1 MKQAFRQ
8 SMAWLHTWCGLV
20 VGWVLFFMFLTG
32 TAGYFDT
39 EIDRWMQPERPLA
52 AREAPVA
59 EAVSLALRR
68 LQQQAPQAER
78 WFVGLPWDR
87 NELDL
92 RVFWRELPDAEGKR
106 GRSRSESLDLAT
118 GEPIVRRDTGGGQLL
133 YRMHYVLH
141 YMPTLVAYWI
151 VGICTMFML
160 VAIVSGVIIHKK
172 IFRDFFTFRPAKGQ
186 RSWLDAHNILSV
198 TALPFHLM
206 ITYSGLIFFMYLYM
220 APVISATYGAG
231 EENRQ
236 VFFDELFE
244 RNDLPD
250 RAGAAAPMAA
260 LAPML
265 SEAERRWGRGEVR
278 FVDIRNPGD
287 ANARVIVGRP
297 QDSPLRASGQLVF
310 DGVNGAFLKAG
321 DAVLSVPKAVR
332 DVLLGLHEGL
342 FAGPVLRWLYFL
354 SGLAGTAMIGAGLV
368 LWTAKR
374 RGRREAAGRAVQAGM
389 AVVDRLN
396 VGTIAGL
403 PIGIAAYFL
412 ANRLIPVGIDG
423 RAAWE
428 AHAMFIVWGAALL
441 WAAVR
446 PLGRTWIELL
456 AVAAAVYGLIPVV
469 NAITT
474 DRHLAVTLP
483 YAARTGDWVL
493 AGFDLTMIGFAL
505 VFAVAAW
512 RLRRRLPLSGV
523 LSLQASRGIAAE
535 RAAEAAE

>member
-1 MKQAFRQ
+1 
-8 SMAWLHTWCGLV
+8 MAWLHTWCGLV

-39 EIDRWMQPERPLA
+39 EIDRWMQPERPLS
-52 AREAPVA
+52 AREAPAA

-92 RVFWRELPDAEGKR
+92 RVFWRELPDAAGKR
-106 GRSRSESLDLAT
+106 GRSRSEQLDLAT
-118 GEPIVRRDTGGGQLL
+118 GEPLVRRDTGGGQLL

-160 VAIVSGVIIHKK
+160 AAIVTGVIIHKK
-172 IFRDFFTFRPAKGQ
+172 IFRDFFTFRSAKGQ

-220 APVISATYGAG
+220 APVISATYGVG
-231 EENRQ
+231 EENRR

-244 RNDLPD
+244 RSDLPD
-250 RAGAAAPMAA
+250 RAGIAAPMAA

-265 SEAERRWGRGEVR
+265 AEAERRWGRGEVR

-310 DGVNGAFLKAG
+310 DGVSGALLKAG

-374 RGRREAAGRAVQAGM
+374 RSRREAAGRAAQAGL

-412 ANRLIPVGIDG
+412 ANRLIPVAVDG

-428 AHAMFIVWGAALL
+428 AHAMFIVWSTALL
-441 WAAVR
+441 WAAMR
-446 PLGRTWIELL
+446 PLGRAWIELL
-456 AVAAAVYGLIPVV
+456 AVAAAVYGLIPAV
-469 NAITT
+469 NAIMT

-483 YAARTGDWVL
+483 YAARSGDWVL
-493 AGFDLTMIGFAL
+493 AGFDLAMIGFAM

-512 RLRRRLPLSGV
+512 RLRRRMLASAV
-523 LSLQASRGIAAE
+523 LSPHASRGLAAE
-535 RAAEAAE
+535 RTAEAAE